1 MKPSEHDLTVIET
14 PIEELNFTDRTY
26 NGLKREGMDDIGQLA
41 RATDGELA
49 NTRNLDAKNVEEIRI
64 KLAEYEEDWR

>member
-1 MKPSEHDLTVIET
+1 MKPSERDPAVIET
-14 PIEELNFTDRTY
+14 PIEELTFTNRTY

-41 RATDGELA
+41 RASDDELA
-49 NTRNLDAKNVEEIRI
+49 NTRNLGTKNVEEIRI